1 MSYQLTWRASP
12 NFTPGPQT
20 QAFYGRPRSLSGG
33 AGHWWNWPRSGAE
46 HNGIVEYMANPARQA
61 APHAVLSAERVTE
74 MVRDGDTA
82 WCTGAANP
90 YTFAI
95 EIDPRIMFKWGYD
108 NPSAAER
115 ALGERIFN
123 TLCEY
128 IADKGYHNLPWKP
141 HNVWAP
147 GTQCNPIPY
156 DQVMA
161 RAKQIWND
169 KYNKPKVT
177 EVKRDSYGKPKRFT
191 FNKAARLYNIPDYTV
206 ATDQVYAKDSP
217 VDIIEK
223 IYFSNGGQW
232 YRTQYSSENNI
243 GRGFRAE
250 DLVEVVTVPEWQ
262 LNLKDITDLK
272 LMVMPAEGTKIYN
285 LNTGAEIAPLGKGTW
300 VDIAK
305 ETMVGGKRYYL
316 SSYSVTHA
324 MPNGIPA
331 DHMGVPAEPP
341 KAEKP
346 AWLEKWEDIA
356 NVTMYTRVK
365 APLVNLL
372 DGTTIRDIE
381 INTAIEVGST
391 TLWGERKYAITEY
404 STSRKEP
411 RGILID
417 HLDMDPI
424 KEPTKPAEPAP
435 EQPTPPE
442 QPATI
447 EQRVSKLEALIA
459 AIAAKLGISNKEV
472 TPMATPFNSADKI
485 DTPAEIKQVDP
496 TAPTPPAV
504 KGVRT
509 AVQSIGGVLVAFLAG
524 LWGVPGVPE
533 FIQGFIQEEGFK
545 LFLVLAPLVGIPA
558 GIIAWLQN
566 RAGK

>member
-33 AGHWWNWPRSGAE
+33 AGHWWNWPRSGAS
-46 HNGIVEYMANPARQA
+46 HDGIVEYMANAARQA
-61 APHAVLSAERVTE
+61 APHAVLSDARVTE

-156 DQVMA
+156 DEVMA

-169 KYNKPKVT
+169 KYNKPKVV

-191 FNKAARLYNIPDYTV
+191 FNKAARLYDVITGAV
-206 ATDQVYAKDSP
+206 ATDKVYAQNEG

-223 IYFSNGGQW
+223 LYMSNGSEW
-232 YRTQYSSENNI
+232 YRTQYSSENNLAK
-243 GRGFRAE
+243 GFRAA
-250 DLVEVVTVPEWQ
+250 DLTEVVVMPEWQ
-262 LNLKDITDLK
+262 RNLIDITDLK

-285 LNTGAEIAPLGKGTW
+285 LNTGAEIAPLAKGTW

-305 ETMVGGKRYYL
+305 ETTVAGKRYYL

-331 DHMGVPAEPP
+331 DHLAVPATPP

-346 AWLEKWEDIA
+346 AWLERWEDIA

-372 DGTTIRDIE
+372 DGKTIREIE

-435 EQPTPPE
+435 EQPPVEPPK
-442 QPATI
+442 TL
-447 EQRVSKLEALIA
+447 EQRVGAIEALLAIIA
-459 AIAAKLGISNKEV
+459 SKLGINVKEV
-472 TPMATPFNSADKI
+472 TPMAQPFNSDDRI

-496 TAPTPPAV
+496 TAPTAPAV

-509 AVQSIGGVLVAFLAG
+509 GYQAVAGVIVAFLYG
-524 LWGVPGVPE
+524 LWELPGVPE
-533 FIQGFIQEEGFK
+533 YVSNFIQTQGVSLLIP
-545 LFLVLAPLVGIPA
+545 LAVMIGLPA
-558 GIIAWLQN
+558 GLIAWLQN